1 MLTTRS
7 SKRDKVGAFNTDLM
21 FDVLDEGI
29 CRPNSS
35 RPSRLFVPSSLSG
48 RNEVTSS

>member
-7 SKRDKVGAFNTDLM
+7 SKREKVGVFNTDRM
-21 FDVLDEGI
+21 FDILDESI

-35 RPSRLFVPSSLSG
+35 RPSRPFVP
-48 RNEVTSS
+48 

>member
-21 FDVLDEGI
+21 FDILDEGNPI
-29 CRPNSS
+29 GS
-35 RPSRLFVPSSLSG
+35 LVFVP
-48 RNEVTSS
+48 

>member
-7 SKRDKVGAFNTDLM
+7 SRRDKASAFNTDLM
-21 FDVLDEGI
+21 FDILDEGI

-35 RPSRLFVPSSLSG
+35 RPSRPFVP
-48 RNEVTSS
+48 